1 MLIFALGAIGS
12 AFLRITSTPPL
23 GLSEAF
29 ALFQSPPSED
39 DGKTSPSGKPVGDAE
54 GETDGDPDGDDD
66 GTASADDVGDAD
78 AEAEG
83 DAPS

>member
-1 MLIFALGAIGS
+1 MIFALGAIGS

-54 GETDGDPDGDDD
+54 GETDGETDGDDD